1 MFRGAIIAF
10 VLPLTLALDVSAQSA
25 TEVNESDS
33 DEVQLDEIVVE
44 SVSRVATPIS
54 DVTRSIS
61 VVTSEELQKQR
72 SLDRSAGSVISQSV
86 PGFSPSTQALTNF
99 GQQLRGRN
107 FQTLIDGVPQDTTLR
122 NGQRS
127 LQSIDID
134 AVEQIE
140 VVRGGS
146 ALYGFGA
153 DGGLINF
160 ITKRPKEGAVNIIA
174 QEGISFSTNEFE
186 DSIETDLNL
195 QASGRTGA
203 FDYLFGGTFVNR
215 GNTFDADGNRR
226 VVDPVGA
233 QGGLDESK
241 ETNLLAKLGYQV
253 DQTQRFETSFNLFR
267 LRQDADFGL
276 RSSTADG
283 TLFDP
288 PSEPEIA
295 LPGNDQDAK
304 PGNKATNATLNYKN
318 DDILGNSIDVLGYYQ
333 QIDTVFTLF
342 PGFDQTQIESEKIG
356 TRLTINTPI
365 EIEPLPFDVTWGIDY
380 LKDDTGQFAINGAS
394 SARGDQDAIAGFAQI
409 EVPIGDYGTI
419 TGGIRHEDVSIDVT
433 EVDPVGELNGSETL
447 FNASASAFLTDNLTL
462 FGGFSQSFSPGD
474 ILRVIVDGSF
484 TTTDDVELE
493 FVKTDNYE
501 AGIRATFDR
510 WDAEA
515 AVFYSE
521 SNNGTSF
528 DENLQI
534 ITRPE
539 EIWGFEASINV
550 DVTEQIGF
558 GGTLSLIDGQV
569 DTDDDGDFDE
579 DLPTTRIPPTKVTV
593 YGDYSP
599 YEWWDLRAQVFYSGN
614 QSNDSTDFGGGT
626 DIDDYVLVDVLS
638 SFDVGPGELTIGV
651 TNLLNNDY
659 LPVINQA
666 FNSQFSNV
674 QGPGRRIGIG
684 FTMRF

>member
-1 MFRGAIIAF
+1 MYRRSIAAF
-10 VLPLTLALDVSAQSA
+10 VLPLTMALDVSAQST
-25 TEVNESDS
+25 TEETEGESDT
-33 DEVQLDEIVVE
+33 VQLDEIVVE
-44 SVSRVATPIS
+44 SASRVATPIS
-54 DVTRSIS
+54 DVTRSIT
-61 VVTSEELQKQR
+61 VVTSDELQTQR
-72 SLDRSAGSVISQSV
+72 NLDRSAGSVLSQTV

-99 GQQLRGRN
+99 AQQLRGRN
-107 FQTLIDGVPQDTTLR
+107 FQTLIDSVPQDTPLR
-122 NGQRS
+122 NGSRS

-140 VVRGGS
+140 VIRGGS
-146 ALYGFGA
+146 AIYGFGA
-153 DGGLINF
+153 DGGLVNI
-160 ITKRPKEGAVNIIA
+160 ITKRPEDGAVNIVA
-174 QEGISFSTNEFE
+174 QKGVSFSTNEFE
-186 DSIETDLNL
+186 DSLETDLNL

-203 FDYLFGGTFVNR
+203 VDYVLGTTFVNR

-241 ETNLLAKLGYQV
+241 ETNLLAKLGYQI
-253 DQTQRFETSFNLFR
+253 DETQRIQTSFNLFK

-276 RSSTADG
+276 RSSTASG
-283 TLFDP
+283 SLFDP
-288 PSEPEIA
+288 PGEPEVA
-295 LPGNDQDAK
+295 LPGNDQAAK
-304 PGNKATNATLNYKN
+304 PGNKATNATLTYKN
-318 DDILGNSIDVLGYYQ
+318 EDLLGSSVNLLGYYQ
-333 QIDTVFTLF
+333 QIDTIFTLF
-342 PGFDQTQIESEKIG
+342 PGFDQTQIESEKFG

-365 EIEPLPFDVTWGIDY
+365 DLEAVPFDVTWGIDY
-380 LKDDTGQFAINGAS
+380 LNDDTGQFAIDGAE

-419 TGGIRHEDVSIDVT
+419 TGGVRHEDISIDIT
-433 EVDPVGELNGSETL
+433 EIEPTGELNGSETL

-474 ILRVIVDGSF
+474 ILRALRDGSF
-484 TTTDDVELE
+484 ETTDDVELE

-501 AGIRATFDR
+501 AGLRATFGN

-528 DENLQI
+528 DEDLNIL
-534 ITRPE
+534 TRPE
-539 EIWGFEASINV
+539 EIWGFEASVNV
-550 DVTEQIGF
+550 DVNEKIGF
-558 GGTLSLIDGQV
+558 GGTLSLIDGRV

-599 YEWWDLRAQVFYSGN
+599 REWWDLRAQVLYSGN

-638 SFDVGPGELTIGV
+638 SFDVGPGELTVGV
-651 TNLLNNDY
+651 TNLFNNDY

-674 QGPGRRIGIG
+674 QGPGRRIGIA

>member
-1 MFRGAIIAF
+1 MYRRSIVAL
-10 VLPLTLALDVSAQSA
+10 VLPLTMALDVSAQSA
-25 TEVNESDS
+25 NEEGESNS
-33 DEVQLDEIVVE
+33 EAVQLDEIVVQ
-44 SVSRVATPIS
+44 SANRVETPIS
-54 DVTRSIS
+54 DVTRSIT
-61 VVTSEELQKQR
+61 VVTSDELQAQR
-72 SLDRSAGSVISQSV
+72 SLDRSAGSVLSQTV

-107 FQTLIDGVPQDTTLR
+107 FQTLIDGVPQDTPLR
-122 NGQRS
+122 NGSRS

-140 VVRGGS
+140 VIRGGS
-146 ALYGFGA
+146 AIYGFGA
-153 DGGLINF
+153 DGGLVNL
-160 ITKRPKEGAVNIIA
+160 ITKRPKDGAVSVVA
-174 QEGISFSTNEFE
+174 QQGISFSTNEFE
-186 DSIETDLNL
+186 DSIETDFNL
-195 QASGRTGA
+195 QASGRSGA
-203 FDYLFGGTFVNR
+203 VDYVLGGTFVNR

-241 ETNLLAKLGYQV
+241 EVNLLSKLGYQIDD
-253 DQTQRFETSFNLFR
+253 DQRLQAGFNFFNLK
-267 LRQDADFGL
+267 QDADFGL
-276 RSSTADG
+276 RSSTATG
-283 TLFDP
+283 GLFDP
-288 PSEPEIA
+288 PGEPEVA

-318 DDILGNSIDVLGYYQ
+318 DNLLGSSVDLLGYYQ

-342 PGFDQTQIESEKIG
+342 PGFDQTQIESEKFG
-356 TRLTINTPI
+356 TRLTVKTPI
-365 EIEPLPFDVTWGIDY
+365 ELDPVPFDVTWGVDY
-380 LKDDTGQFAINGAS
+380 LKDDTGQFAIVGDE

-409 EVPIGDYGTI
+409 DVPIGDYGTI
-419 TGGIRHEDVSIDVT
+419 TGGIRYEDLSIDVT
-433 EVDPVGELNGSETL
+433 EVEPTGELNGSETL
-447 FNASASAFLTDNLTL
+447 FNASASAFLTENLTL

-474 ILRVIVDGSF
+474 ILRVLTDGSF
-484 TTTDDVELE
+484 ATTDDVELE

-501 AGIRATFDR
+501 AGIRATFDN

-528 DENLQI
+528 DEDLNIL
-534 ITRPE
+534 TRPE
-539 EIWGFEASINV
+539 EIWGFEASVNV
-550 DVTEQIGF
+550 HVTEQIGF

-569 DTDDDGDFDE
+569 DLDDDGDFDE
-579 DLPTTRIPPTKVTV
+579 DLPTTRIPPTKVTL

-599 YEWWDLRAQVFYSGN
+599 YEWWDLRAQVLYSGT
-614 QSNDSTDFGGGT
+614 QSNDSTDFGGGV

-638 SFDVGPGELTIGV
+638 SFNVGAGELTLGV
-651 TNLLNNDY
+651 TNLFDNDY

-684 FTMRF
+684 FTIKF